1 MKPASIRAIM
11 WIILLLLDERDS
23 IILLKCQGY
32 VSSVNIIWQ
41 KIDINP
47 SSILSLR
54 LFSLLS
60 SGSREMETFISI
72 LRHRISI
79 LPLCPCNHTS
89 VKVISLCGYTLTN
102 TQDLRSKILKCGLVF
117 SWICELLTFVTNIWS
132 WIGKIATILIS
143 LLTDANYLT
152 SQVRVTQLYWCF
164 GGVGRGFFV
173 FFFSFEVMRVNF

>member
-1 MKPASIRAIM
+1 MKSASIRVIM

-32 VSSVNIIWQ
+32 VSSVNIIWH

-60 SGSREMETFISI
+60 SGSRAVETFRTK
-72 LRHRISI
+72 LRHWILI

-89 VKVISLCGYTLTN
+89 VKVISLCGCTLAY
-102 TQDLRSKILKCGLVF
+102 TQDLRSKILKCGVVF

-132 WIGKIATILIS
+132 WIGKITTILVS
-143 LLTDANYLT
+143 LLTDANWLT
-152 SQVRVTQLYWCF
+152 SRVQVTEL
-164 GGVGRGFFV
+164 
-173 FFFSFEVMRVNF
+173 